1 MKKLLTLLMLGGMAF
16 GLAACNDD
24 TSETSSSSEETT
36 TSSETTQTTTSS
48 EEETTSSVTSS
59 ETVSSEES
67 SSEEEESSSSIVDNT
82 VTKTL
87 DLSKFTTADLDKNQN
102 ETDGFF
108 TFIGTQLEAGKRI
121 KTAGTSD
128 IPSDP
133 AKVDHVGMFTTTG
146 GGTLTMS
153 AKTGSNGKAGVIY
166 LASTTATD
174 PAALTPDYTVVD
186 AVPFSDDS
194 SPYNDLTLEFP
205 SAGTYLILWTENI
218 SIQAMTATW
227 IPEATI
233 TPTSGLT
240 IAEPNNLVPP
250 EHFLGD
256 YEAEE
261 LGNYTLTGAIDMNSR
276 RNAPEGVTLPSNVGS
291 VYAQLK
297 GAEDSITFTP
307 TSAGTLTIYA
317 AGDGATGSLTI
328 SATGADDVTNA
339 LLDNGAKNKILT
351 AITTTLTA
359 NTTYTIHNTA
369 VAEGAEIIDAYIYYI
384 TFAAI

>member
-24 TSETSSSSEETT
+24 TAETSSSSEEAT

-67 SSEEEESSSSIVDNT
+67 SSEEESSSSIVDNT
-82 VTKTL
+82 VTKTM
-87 DLSKFTTADLDKNQN
+87 DLSKFTTEKLGKNQS

-108 TFIGTQLEAGKRI
+108 TFIGTELEAGKRI
-121 KTAGTSD
+121 KTSGTSD
-128 IPSDP
+128 IASDP
-133 AKVDHVGMFTTTG
+133 AKNDNIGMFTTTG

-153 AKTGSNGKAGVIY
+153 AKTGKGGRAGAIY
-166 LASTTATD
+166 LASTTVTD

-186 AVPFSDDS
+186 AVAFSDDS
-194 SPYNDLTLEFP
+194 GPYTDLVLEFP
-205 SAGTYLILWTENI
+205 SAGTYLILWTDNI

-227 IPEATI
+227 VPEATI
-233 TPTSGLT
+233 TPTSSLT
-240 IAEPNNLVPP
+240 IAEPNNLVPV
-250 EHFLGD
+250 EHLLGD

-276 RNAPEGVTLPSNVGS
+276 RNAPEGVPLPSNVGS
-291 VYAQLK
+291 VYAQLE
-297 GAEDSITFTP
+297 GAEDNITFTP

-339 LLDNGAKNKILT
+339 LLDNGNEDKTLT

>member
-24 TSETSSSSEETT
+24 TTETSSSSEETT
-36 TSSETTQTTTSS
+36 TSSQTTSSSQASS
-48 EEETTSSVTSS
+48 EEETTSSVTTSS
-59 ETVSSEES
+59 SISSEES

-87 DLSKFTTADLDKNQN
+87 DLSKLTIADLDKNQN
-102 ETDGFF
+102 DTDGFF

-166 LASTTATD
+166 LASTTVTD
-174 PAALTPDYTVVD
+174 PTALTPDYTIVD
-186 AVPFSDDS
+186 AVPFSEDS
-194 SPYNDLTLEFP
+194 SPYTDLTLEFP

-227 IPEATI
+227 VPEATI

-291 VYAQLK
+291 VYAQLE
-297 GAEDSITFTP
+297 GAEDNITFTP

-339 LLDNGAKNKILT
+339 LLDNGDKTLT

-369 VAEGAEIIDAYIYYI
+369 VAEGAEIIDAYVYYI

>member
-24 TSETSSSSEETT
+24 TTETSSSSEKTT

-67 SSEEEESSSSIVDNT
+67 SSEEESSSSIVDNT
-82 VTKTL
+82 VTKTM
-87 DLSKFTTADLDKNQN
+87 DLSKFTTEKLGKNQS

-108 TFIGTQLEAGKRI
+108 TFIGTELEAGKRI
-121 KTAGTSD
+121 KTSGTSD
-128 IPSDP
+128 IASDP
-133 AKVDHVGMFTTTG
+133 AKNDNIGMFTTTG

-153 AKTGSNGKAGVIY
+153 AKTGKGGRAGAIY
-166 LASTTATD
+166 LASTTVTD

-186 AVPFSDDS
+186 AVAFSDDS
-194 SPYNDLTLEFP
+194 GPYTDLVLEFP
-205 SAGTYLILWTENI
+205 SAGTYLILWTDNI

-227 IPEATI
+227 VPEATI

-276 RNAPEGVTLPSNVGS
+276 RNAPKGVTLPSNVGS
-291 VYAQLK
+291 VYAQLE
-297 GAEDSITFTP
+297 GAEDNITFTP

-339 LLDNGAKNKILT
+339 LLDNGNEDKTLT

-369 VAEGAEIIDAYIYYI
+369 VAEGAEIIDAYVYYI

>member
-24 TSETSSSSEETT
+24 TAETSSSSEEAT

-67 SSEEEESSSSIVDNT
+67 SSEEESSSSIVDNT

-87 DLSKFTTADLDKNQN
+87 DLSKLTIPKLGKNQN
-102 ETDGFF
+102 DTDGFF
-108 TFIGTQLEAGKRI
+108 TFIGTELEAGKRI
-121 KTAGTSD
+121 KTSGTSD
-128 IPSDP
+128 IASDP
-133 AKVDHVGMFTTTG
+133 AKNDNIGMFTTTG

-153 AKTGSNGKAGVIY
+153 AKTGKGGRAGAIY
-166 LASTTATD
+166 LASTTVTD

-186 AVPFSDDS
+186 AVAFSDDS
-194 SPYNDLTLEFP
+194 GPYTDLVLEFP
-205 SAGTYLILWTENI
+205 SAGTYLILWTDNI

-227 IPEATI
+227 VPEATI

-276 RNAPEGVTLPSNVGS
+276 RNAPEGVPLPSNVGS
-291 VYAQLK
+291 VYAQLE
-297 GAEDSITFTP
+297 GAEDNITFTP

-339 LLDNGAKNKILT
+339 LLDNGNEDKTLT

-369 VAEGAEIIDAYIYYI
+369 VAEGAEIIDAYVYYI

>member
-24 TSETSSSSEETT
+24 TAETSSSSEETT
-36 TSSETTQTTTSS
+36 TSSETTQTTSS

-67 SSEEEESSSSIVDNT
+67 SSEEESSSSSVDNT
-82 VTKTL
+82 VTKTM
-87 DLSKFTTADLDKNQN
+87 DLSKFTTEKLGKNQS

-108 TFIGTQLEAGKRI
+108 TFIGTELEVGKRI
-121 KTAGTSD
+121 KTSGTSD
-128 IPSDP
+128 IASDP
-133 AKVDHVGMFTTTG
+133 AKNDNIGMFTTTG

-153 AKTGSNGKAGVIY
+153 AKTGKGGRAGAIY
-166 LASTTATD
+166 LASTTVTD

-186 AVPFSDDS
+186 AVAFSDDS
-194 SPYNDLTLEFP
+194 GPYTDLVLEFP
-205 SAGTYLILWTENI
+205 SAGTYLILWTDNI

-227 IPEATI
+227 VPEATI

-240 IAEPNNLVPP
+240 IAEPNNLVPV
-250 EHFLGD
+250 EHLLGD

-276 RNAPEGVTLPSNVGS
+276 RKDPTTGSEFTGNVGS
-291 VYAQLK
+291 VYAQLE

-339 LLDNGAKNKILT
+339 LLDNGDKTLT

>member
-24 TSETSSSSEETT
+24 TTETSSSSEETT

-67 SSEEEESSSSIVDNT
+67 SSEEEESSSSIVNNT

-87 DLSKFTTADLDKNQN
+87 DLSKFTTAKLGKNQS

-108 TFIGTQLEAGKRI
+108 TFIGTELEVGKRI
-121 KTAGTSD
+121 KTSGTSD
-128 IPSDP
+128 IASDP
-133 AKVDHVGMFTTTG
+133 AKNDNIGMFTTTG

-153 AKTGSNGKAGVIY
+153 AKTGKGGRAGAIY
-166 LASTTATD
+166 LASTTVTD

-186 AVPFSDDS
+186 GVAFSDDS
-194 SPYNDLTLEFP
+194 GPYTDLVLEFP
-205 SAGTYLILWTENI
+205 SAGTYLILWTDNI

-227 IPEATI
+227 VPEATI

-240 IAEPNNLVPP
+240 IAEPNNLVPV
-250 EHFLGD
+250 EHLLGN
-256 YEAEE
+256 YEAEK

-276 RNAPEGVTLPSNVGS
+276 RNAPEGVTLPGNVGS
-291 VYAQLK
+291 VYAQLE
-297 GAEDSITFTP
+297 GAEDNITFTP

-328 SATGADDVTNA
+328 SATGTDDVTSA
-339 LLDNGAKNKILT
+339 LLDNGNDDKILT
-351 AITTTLTA
+351 AITTTLKA

-369 VAEGAEIIDAYIYYI
+369 VAEGAEIVDAYVYYI